1 MLYMKLYIQT
11 EQEFSGSLWY
21 ASLLHGMEE
30 EARKKRYEME
40 FVDADADFD
49 SVFGKE
55 KRLLLVI
62 GTSIRKLHQQLLRL
76 RASNVDV
83 LLVNMTS
90 MYTTHGVHTLTMN
103 YEQAT
108 MRSLEY
114 LRNCGKTRTALF
126 CINPD
131 SGSDMRK
138 QETFLSNGYPP
149 DHIFY
154 NTEGMADCCDALLQK
169 IGTFD
174 SVLCAN
180 DIAILGLMRH
190 LREHGIR
197 IPEDLFLMGFGD
209 TVNTELFSSD
219 GMGQPYQITTVT
231 VDHES
236 LGHQAVCLY
245 AYLTKTECPI
255 HITGRLDS
263 VLRIGATTAYLP
275 DEPHLPVSI
284 PDWKDRE
291 QDFFDDEMV
300 SEIIRFQ
307 NLVAESDELDRK
319 ILRMLAADATSA
331 DMADALFFTQG
342 AVSYRLKRIYAKL
355 GVTTRKEALEQIRR
369 YVFW

>member
-1 MLYMKLYIQT
+1 MKLYIKT

-30 EARKKRYEME
+30 EARKKRYDMQFISE
-40 FVDADADFD
+40 ADDLAT
-49 SVFGKE
+49 VFGDDK
-55 KRLLLVI
+55 KLLVVI
-62 GTSIRKLHQQLLRL
+62 GTSIRKLNQQLPRL
-76 RASNVDV
+76 KEANIDV

-108 MRSLEY
+108 LRSLEY
-114 LRNCGKTRTALF
+114 FRNCGKTRTALF

-138 QETFLSNGYPP
+138 RQTFLSSGYSAQAV
-149 DHIFY
+149 FY
-154 NTEGMADCCDALLQK
+154 NTAGMASCCDMLLEN
-169 IGTFD
+169 ISAFD

-180 DIAILGLMRH
+180 DIAILGLMRC

-197 IPEDLFLMGFGD
+197 VPEDLFLMGFGD
-209 TVNTELFSSD
+209 TVNTELFSADSQS
-219 GMGQPYQITTVT
+219 GPYKITTVT
-231 VDHES
+231 VDHEE

-245 AYLTKTECPI
+245 SYLTKTESPI
-255 HITGRLDS
+255 HMTGRLDS

-275 DEPHLPVSI
+275 DEPSRPMTI
-284 PDWKDRE
+284 PEWKDWE
-291 QDFFDDEMV
+291 QDFYDDAMV

-307 NLVAESDELDRK
+307 TLVAESDELDRK
-319 ILRMLAADATSA
+319 ILRMLAADVTTA
-331 DMADALFFTQG
+331 DMADALFFTKG
-342 AVSYRLKRIYAKL
+342 AVSYRLKRICAKL
-355 GVTTRKEALEQIRR
+355 GVSTRKEALEQIRR